1 MKVAIG
7 IGSNLGDRTAE
18 MSAAFD
24 FLRTLDKK
32 ARVSRVY
39 ESQPQDCP
47 PGSGLFL
54 NAAAVMDWKGGL
66 FDLLGRLQAYEQERG
81 RPSVRDVN
89 APRPVDLDILF
100 CEDLVLKTPRL
111 TLPHPRIG
119 ERHFVL
125 RPLADLEPDF
135 LIPGEA
141 MRLQD
146 KCTALEKS
154 HPGNL
159 CRLIASP

>member
-1 MKVAIG
+1 MKVGIG
-7 IGSNLGDRTAE
+7 IGSNLGDREAE
-18 MSAAFD
+18 MAAAFD

-32 ARVSRVY
+32 VRVSHVY
-39 ESQPQDCP
+39 ESKPQGCP

-66 FDLLGRLQAYEQERG
+66 FELLGRLQTYERERG

-100 CEDLVLKTPRL
+100 CEDLVLNTPRL
-111 TLPHPRIG
+111 KLPHPRIG

-135 LIPGEA
+135 LIPAEGLR
-141 MRLQD
+141 MQD
-146 KCTALEKS
+146 KCSAFETS
-154 HPGNL
+154 HPGDL
-159 CRLIASP
+159 CRPTASP

>member
-1 MKVAIG
+1 MKIAIG

-18 MSAAFD
+18 MAAAFD
-24 FLRTLDKK
+24 FLRTLDGKL
-32 ARVSRVY
+32 RVSPVY

-54 NAAAVMDWKGGL
+54 NAVAVMDWRGGL
-66 FDLLGRLQAYEQERG
+66 FELLARLQAYERERG
-81 RPSVRDVN
+81 RPSVRDTN
-89 APRPVDLDILF
+89 APRPLDLDILF
-100 CEDLVLKTPRL
+100 CEDLVLKTPKL
-111 TLPHPRIG
+111 ILPHPRIG

-135 LIPGEA
+135 LIPVEGLR
-141 MRLQD
+141 MQD
-146 KCTALEKS
+146 KCSAFEAS

-159 CRLIASP
+159 CRPIASP